1 MTKSPEPPKIVPPAD
16 HSLLARL
23 KTVRNGKLDEL
34 VKLQFEISELDAEI
48 GWLERFPLVERII
61 RSLMGKA

>member
-1 MTKSPEPPKIVPPAD
+1 MARQEAPKISPPVD

-23 KTVRNGKLDEL
+23 KQVRNGKLDEL

-61 RSLMGKA
+61 RSLMGKV

>member
-1 MTKSPEPPKIVPPAD
+1 MAKQELPKIPPVD

-23 KTVRNGKLDEL
+23 KAVRNGKLDEL
-34 VKLQFEISELDAEI
+34 VKLQFEIGELDGEI
-48 GWLERFPLVERII
+48 SWLERFPVVERII

>member
-1 MTKSPEPPKIVPPAD
+1 MAPVD

-23 KTVRNGKLDEL
+23 KAVRNGKLDEL

-48 GWLERFPLVERII
+48 GWLERFPQVERII
-61 RSLMGKA
+61 RSLLGKA

>member
-1 MTKSPEPPKIVPPAD
+1 MSKPPAPIAPPVD

-23 KTVRNGKLDEL
+23 KAVRDGKLNDL

-48 GWLERFPLVERII
+48 GWLERFPMVERII
-61 RSLMGKA
+61 RSLMGKM

>member
-1 MTKSPEPPKIVPPAD
+1 MAPVD

-23 KTVRNGKLDEL
+23 KAVRNGKLDEL